1 MKNKTNDRGILSF
14 SKKNKEDSYLELGN
28 KEEQKKILLTLK
40 EIGFKDVNIEST
52 DSLTNLSL
60 VDLLDDEDEQIILS
74 KELFNAF
81 VIASRGKK
89 NYSDKKIYDLFKN
102 VVFLYNDTI
111 QSTDKFGALTY
122 LQKIANLLDYLEISN
137 IMELSIEQLNKILEI
152 EDVNLI
158 QQTYE
163 NIKTNRYK
171 LTSKEF
177 NTFMR
182 MLNDSKSN
190 KIDVQEAKNV
200 YKYISN
206 IYNENPIL
214 QDNINYIE
222 YLEKFSKINTKTIAS
237 MRMYQ
242 ILEVF
247 KIQNI
252 IYENINE
259 EKKLVNDLT
268 TNTTCFDSMN

>member
-1 MKNKTNDRGILSF
+1 MKNKINDRSILSF
-14 SKKNKEDSYLELGN
+14 SKNNKEDSYLELGN

-40 EIGFKDVNIEST
+40 EIGFQDVKIEST

-81 VIASRGKK
+81 IIASRGKK
-89 NYSDKKIYDLFKN
+89 NYNDKKIYDLFKN

-122 LQKIANLLDYLEISN
+122 LQRIANLLDYLEISN

-158 QQTYE
+158 QKTYE
-163 NIKTNRYK
+163 DIKKKRYK
-171 LTSKEF
+171 LTFREF

-182 MLNDSKSN
+182 MLKNSKSN

-259 EKKLVNDLT
+259 GKKLVNDLT

>member
-14 SKKNKEDSYLELGN
+14 NEKNKEDSYLELGN
-28 KEEQKKILLTLK
+28 KEEQKKILTTLK

-52 DSLTNLSL
+52 DSLTNLKL
-60 VDLLDDEDEQIILS
+60 VDLLDNEDEQIVLS

-81 VIASRGKK
+81 VTASEGKK

-122 LQKIANLLDYLEISN
+122 LQKIADLLDYLEVSN
-137 IMELSIEQLNKILEI
+137 IMELSIEQLNKLLEI

-158 QQTYE
+158 QKTYE
-163 NIKTNRYK
+163 NIKTSRYK

-177 NTFMR
+177 NIFMK
-182 MLNDSKSN
+182 MLKDSKSN

-214 QDNINYIE
+214 QDNINHIE
-222 YLEKFSKINTKTIAS
+222 YLEKFSKINIKTILS

-247 KIQNI
+247 EIQNI
-252 IYENINE
+252 VYENINE

>member
-1 MKNKTNDRGILSF
+1 MKNKINDRSILSF
-14 SKKNKEDSYLELGN
+14 SKNNKEDSYLELGN

-40 EIGFKDVNIEST
+40 EIGFQDVKIEST

-81 VIASRGKK
+81 IIASRGKK
-89 NYSDKKIYDLFKN
+89 NYNDKKIYDLFKN

-122 LQKIANLLDYLEISN
+122 LQRIANLLDYLEISN

-158 QQTYE
+158 QKTYE
-163 NIKTNRYK
+163 DIKKKRYK
-171 LTSKEF
+171 LTSREF

-182 MLNDSKSN
+182 MLKNSKSN

-214 QDNINYIE
+214 QDNVNYIKF
-222 YLEKFSKINTKTIAS
+222 LEKFSKINTKTIIS

-247 KIQNI
+247 EIQNI
-252 IYENINE
+252 IYENVNE
-259 EKKLVNDLT
+259 EKKLINDLT
-268 TNTTCFDSMN
+268 TNTACFDSMN